1 MLFSLI
7 LLFYITAPNRKLA
20 NILFSF
26 ITNTHFNPSK
36 QYNINMDIEIDTPK
50 SRLTNISTN
59 NSRVMLVHLYIFYFL
74 CQKNRSLEQKL
85 FLG

>member
-7 LLFYITAPNRKLA
+7 PLFCIIVPNRKLA

-26 ITNTHFNPSK
+26 ITNTYFNLSK

-50 SRLTNISTN
+50 SILANISTN
-59 NSRVMLVHLYIFYFL
+59 NSRVMLVHSYIFYFL
-74 CQKNRSLEQKL
+74 C
-85 FLG
+85 